1 MLRIKNRK
9 DGFTLI
15 ELMIVVAII
24 GILAAIAIPAF
35 VNYARR
41 AKTAEAG
48 SNLSAMFTGAA
59 AYYEAEHWGRGASRG
74 TSAAST
80 HCAFAAGTVTT
91 GNTPGQNK
99 VTINWP
105 ALSQTTRDAFATL
118 NFEVADPVYYQYAAT
133 SVGGC
138 GIAASNNSV
147 YSFDAYGDLNGSG
160 PLSTFEMSVGSS
172 EDNALYHSPGLYTV
186 NELD

>member
-1 MLRIKNRK
+1 MLRIKNRR

-59 AYYEAEHWGRGASRG
+59 AYYEAEHWGQGATRGAS
-74 TSAAST
+74 AASS
-80 HCAFAAGTVTT
+80 HCAFAAGTITT
-91 GNTPGQNK
+91 GNTPGANK
-99 VTINWP
+99 ATINWP
-105 ALSQTTRDAFATL
+105 GLGQSVRDGFATL

-138 GIAASNNSV
+138 GIAASSSV
-147 YSFDAYGDLNGSG
+147 YSFDAYGDLNGTG
-160 PLSTFEMSVGSS
+160 PLSTFEMAVGSS
-172 EDNALYHSPGLYTV
+172 EDNALYHAPGLYTV
-186 NELD
+186 NELE